1 MNEIAVALVVLVG
14 AFFMVVAALG
24 VLRMPD
30 LLTRMHASTKAG
42 TLGATMLIVAVALA
56 FRETSVTVRCL
67 AIVVF
72 LCLTAPVVAQVIGR
86 VGYFELKVRL
96 WKGTIVEV
104 PQDDPDGPQE
114 REETSG

>member
-1 MNEIAVALVVLVG
+1 MTAIIEIAVALVVLFG

-42 TLGATMLIVAVALA
+42 TLGAVLLIASVALA
-56 FRETSVTVRCL
+56 YRETSVTMRCV

-86 VGYFELKVRL
+86 AGYFELKLRL
-96 WKGTIVEV
+96 WQGTIVEV
-104 PQDDPDGPQE
+104 PQDAENFPDE
-114 REETSG
+114 VA